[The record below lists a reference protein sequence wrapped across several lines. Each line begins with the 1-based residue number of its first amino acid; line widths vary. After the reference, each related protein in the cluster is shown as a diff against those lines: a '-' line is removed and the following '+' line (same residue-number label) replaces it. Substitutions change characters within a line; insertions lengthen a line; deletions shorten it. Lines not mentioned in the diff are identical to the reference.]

1 MAEPLLDGVEIFFCA
16 FLRLRDDSNLNV
28 RVHGYA
34 IDTVV
39 NCDDRGLG
47 VLGGY
52 VYQKALLGGWVID
65 HCIV

>member
-16 FLRLRDDSNLNV
+16 LLCFRNNSNLDV

-39 NCDDRGLG
+39 DCDDRRLG

-52 VYQKALLGGWVID
+52 VYQKALFGGWVIG
-65 HCIV
+65 HAIV